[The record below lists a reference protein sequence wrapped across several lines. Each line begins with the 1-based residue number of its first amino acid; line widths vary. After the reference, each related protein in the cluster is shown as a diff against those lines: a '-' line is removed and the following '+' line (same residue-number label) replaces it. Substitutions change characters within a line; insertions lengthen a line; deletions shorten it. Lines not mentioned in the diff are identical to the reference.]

1 MINTKNTSESLQWLR
16 ARSEF
21 AVDSGA
27 DLSRADAVFSLQ
39 LAESAAAKCQLDLD
53 RPEHPLQLVV
63 FGPTQSGKSTVV
75 NLLLEAQAA
84 GVSPLAGYTMHA
96 QGFHVG
102 HTGGDWLQHFF
113 PDFKKVSVSE
123 LPRDDANCYSAEAVQ
138 SPLQPAPATV
148 WDSPDFDSLR
158 AGDYRESVVRSLG
171 LADAALLVVSKDKY
185 ADQAVWEVLD
195 LVRALGR
202 PLLIC
207 VNKVADGDR
216 DAVVNSLLA
225 RLDEYWGTAEKPP
238 VVVLP
243 WQPGLG
249 DTEQVPM
256 DVTALRKSV
265 SGILSR
271 AERDS
276 HPQQLQ
282 SLLDHSWPQWRVPL
296 LAEVN
301 ASEQWQG
308 LVQERSTVVAEQYK
322 RDYLEHP
329 QQDETFQRSLVELL
343 QLLEIPAVAG
353 VLGKTRQLITWPAR
367 QLLGMAGLG
376 DDDSSD
382 PDDSLERRL
391 LLDLYQQT
399 LTSLSESALDRA
411 AEGGDAGAWWRG
423 VASGLRQQRESLS
436 IEFDQRI
443 LSYQHEFEPEIEA
456 AAQRLYEGLQE
467 QPLVLNS
474 LRAARFGADA
484 AGIALA
490 VKSGGLGLVDLALA
504 PAMLSVTSLLTE
516 GAMGKYI
523 DGVMRDLR
531 ELQQE
536 RVQQLLLEEG
546 LALLLSTLPASL
558 SDQPG
563 FYGLDKE
570 QYKLLAEALGQTDS
584 VQVRT

>member
-1 MINTKNTSESLQWLR
+1 MTTTQNTSKSLRWMR
-16 ARSEF
+16 ARSEL
-21 AVDSGA
+21 AVENGTDP
-27 DLSRADAVFSLQ
+27 SREDAVFSLQ

-53 RPEHPLQLVV
+53 SPEHPLQLVI

-75 NLLLEAQAA
+75 NLLLETNAA

-102 HTGGDWLQHFF
+102 HSGGDWLNAFF
-113 PDFKKVSVSE
+113 PDYKKVLVHE
-123 LPRDDANCYSAEAVQ
+123 LPRDDADCFSAEPVH
-138 SPLQPAPATV
+138 SPLQPSPLTI

-171 LADAALLVVSKDKY
+171 LADAAMLVVSKDKY

-216 DAVVNSLLA
+216 DLVVDSLLG
-225 RLDEYWGTAEKPP
+225 RLDEYWGEAAKPP

-249 DTEQVPM
+249 ESEPLPL

-265 SGILSR
+265 SDMLLRASR
-271 AERDS
+271 DNHQA
-276 HPQQLQ
+276 QLQ

-301 ASEQWQG
+301 ASQQWQT
-308 LVQERSTVVAEQYK
+308 LVGQRGDSVLDQYK

-343 QLLEIPAVAG
+343 QLLEIPAVAN
-353 VLGKTRQLITWPAR
+353 VLGKARQLITWPAR
-367 QLLGMAGLG
+367 QVFGMVGIG
-376 DDDSSD
+376 GESHTD

-391 LLDLYQQT
+391 LLDLFQQS
-399 LTSLSESALDRA
+399 LTQLSETALDRA
-411 AEGGDAGAWWRG
+411 AEGGAASVWWRA
-423 VASGLRQQRESLS
+423 VAAHMRQQREALS
-436 IEFDQRI
+436 ADFDQRI
-443 LSYQHEFEPEIEA
+443 LSYQRAFEPEIEA
-456 AAQRLYEGLQE
+456 AAQQMYAGLQE

-484 AGIALA
+484 AGVALA
-490 VKSGGLGLVDLALA
+490 VKSGGIGLIDLALA

-516 GAMGKYI
+516 SAMGKYI

-531 ELQQE
+531 ALQQQ
-536 RVQQLLLEEG
+536 RVEQLLVQEG
-546 LALLLSTLPASL
+546 MATILLALPQTLAE
-558 SDQPG
+558 QPG
-563 FYGLDKE
+563 FYGLDQQ
-570 QYKLLAEALGQTDS
+570 QYKALAEALGQ
-584 VQVRT
+584 QVAESKQA